1 MQSLF
6 KNTIPEILTLNF
18 PQLNNGNKGIV
29 RKINNINEINNN
41 DEINSL
47 NSINIIPN
55 LNNINNLDWLPNKKF
70 KRIATITMGLC
81 RADLYMPTHVFNTA
95 DVIGKGH
102 NEIIFHI
109 EEGKNTLYFSY
120 DVIAEVG
127 KHGLKKLKSAEFV
140 QRNIKEAEEHGKKLW
155 MYAEFI
161 DAHQLKYMK
170 TEELLEHYN
179 KLFVEIQ
186 KMFGYF
192 NVSQP
197 SISYAIEE
205 EIKCL
210 MEKQKIGDETQFN
223 ILTVMLKQD
232 EITLLEEEEK
242 DLLNIALKVKGDK
255 RLVEFF
261 SQHEEVV
268 LRELFYSA
276 KNIYN
281 MLKAHQLNYDFLAC
295 SENFDVFDL
304 KYYMKRLQEMIK
316 RSENEIYK
324 QIAETYPD
332 KERMKKDRED
342 LIKKYNLSNELVHII
357 GVARIYSHQR
367 MMIRL
372 FWSKGIRV
380 WGKMLREFAR
390 KINIS
395 EVDIQYYTREEINNY
410 FAMKENENKNGKEKI
425 PLAELEERKK
435 PCIYAIFDRQKPV
448 LFKGEEAKLIYN
460 KYLKDEIKDN
470 AILKGTI
477 ANKGIKVGKVKL
489 LAHGENM
496 VTQIYEMEKGDIL
509 VTGNTRPDMMLA
521 LEKAS
526 AVVTDEGGICSH
538 AAIVSREL
546 GIPCIIGTVR
556 ATKMFK
562 DGDIIEVDANN
573 GIVRK
578 IGNK

>member
-6 KNTIPEILTLNF
+6 KNTIPETLTLKF
-18 PQLNNGNKGIV
+18 SQLNNGDKGIV
-29 RKINNINEINNN
+29 KKIHNVNEVSNNN
-41 DEINSL
+41 EINSL
-47 NSINIIPN
+47 NSINIIRN
-55 LNNINNLDWLPNKKF
+55 LNNTNNLDWLPEKKF
-70 KRIATITMGLC
+70 KRIGTITMGFC

-109 EEGKNTLYFSY
+109 EDGKNTLYFSY

-127 KHGLKKLKSAEFV
+127 KHGLKKLKSVEFV
-140 QRNIKEAEEHGKKLW
+140 ERNVKEAEEHGKKLW

-170 TEELLEHYN
+170 TEELLDHYN

-223 ILTVMLKQD
+223 ILTVMLKPD

-242 DLLNIALKVKGDK
+242 DLLKIALKFKDDK
-255 RLVEFF
+255 RLAEFF
-261 SQHEEVV
+261 SQTEYIV

-276 KNIYN
+276 KSIYN
-281 MLKAHQLNYDFLAC
+281 LLKAHQNKYDFLAC

-324 QIAETYPD
+324 QIAETSPD
-332 KERMKKDRED
+332 KERMKKERED

-357 GVARIYSHQR
+357 DVARIYSHQR

-372 FWSKGIRV
+372 FWSKGIHV

-390 KINIS
+390 RINIS
-395 EVDIQYYTREEINNY
+395 EIDIQYYTREEINNY
-410 FAMKENENKNGKEKI
+410 FAKKEI
-425 PLAELEERKK
+425 VSVTELEERKK

-448 LFKGEEAKLIYN
+448 LFKGEEAKLIYD

-470 AILKGTI
+470 TMLKGTI

-573 GIVRK
+573 GIVKR
-578 IGNK
+578 INK

>member
-1 MQSLF
+1 M
-6 KNTIPEILTLNF
+6 IPETTDSEKCEVKNKT
-18 PQLNNGNKGIV
+18 GDKGIV
-29 RKINNINEINNN
+29 RKINN
-41 DEINSL
+41 
-47 NSINIIPN
+47 
-55 LNNINNLDWLPNKKF
+55 LDWLPEKKF
-70 KRIATITMGLC
+70 KKIGTITMGFC

-109 EEGKNTLYFSY
+109 EDGKNTLYFSY

-127 KHGLKKLKSAEFV
+127 KHGLNKLKLPEFV
-140 QRNIKEAEEHGKKLW
+140 EKNVKEAEEKCKELW
-155 MYAEFI
+155 MYTEFI

-170 TEELLEHYN
+170 TEEFLGHYN
-179 KLFVEIQ
+179 KLFIEIQ

-205 EIKCL
+205 EIKHL
-210 MEKQKIGDETQFN
+210 MEKQKIDGETQFN
-223 ILTVMLKQD
+223 ILTMMLKPD
-232 EITLLEEEEK
+232 EITLLESEEK
-242 DLLNIALKVKGDK
+242 DLLKIALKIKDD
-255 RLVEFF
+255 RELVVFF
-261 SQHEEVV
+261 SQEEEMV

-276 KNIYN
+276 KNIYD
-281 MLKAHQLNYDFLAC
+281 MLKAHQNKYDFLAC

-304 KYYMKRLQEMIK
+304 KYYVKRLRDIVK
-316 RSENEIYK
+316 RSEYEIYR
-324 QIAETYPD
+324 QIAEKSPD
-332 KERMKKDRED
+332 KERMKKERED
-342 LIKKYNLSNELVHII
+342 IIKKYNLSKELVHII
-357 GVARIYSHQR
+357 DVARIYSHQR

-372 FWSKGIRV
+372 FWSKGIHV

-390 KINIS
+390 RINIS

-410 FAMKENENKNGKEKI
+410 FAKKENEKEKVS
-425 PLAELEERKK
+425 LTELEERKK
-435 PCIYAIFDRQKPV
+435 PCIYAIFDRQKPI
-448 LFKGEEAKLIYN
+448 LFKGEEAKLIYD
-460 KYLKDEIKDN
+460 KYLKDEINDKT
-470 AILKGTI
+470 ILKGTI

-556 ATKMFK
+556 ATKLFK

-573 GIVRK
+573 GIVKLIR
-578 IGNK
+578 